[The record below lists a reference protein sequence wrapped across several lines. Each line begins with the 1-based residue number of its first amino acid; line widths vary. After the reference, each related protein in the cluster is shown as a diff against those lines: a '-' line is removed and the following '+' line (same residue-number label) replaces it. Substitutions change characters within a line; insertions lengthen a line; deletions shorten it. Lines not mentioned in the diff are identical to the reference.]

1 MKKIKLK
8 SLVDPNADNIDDIYS
23 NICNELNLGIKSD
36 KKLIK
41 QMESKQ
47 KLPNSKTPSKISIQS
62 KKNDDDL
69 ILSMTKRLNLVEQN
83 LKDANYKIKQK
94 DDEISRLKQKIK
106 ELEKK
111 QTSSKNGENEEG
123 EITCENCIKMNRI
136 IEHQNEYI
144 TKLYNF
150 MNENGIL
157 ISKSAVDLKS
167 QEEIQKKLKSLE
179 YELNKLNIDNG
190 EEEIPEANKSTSSMY
205 DKSILPKTIDIK
217 VLARR
222 IEEMN
227 DLIYE
232 EQGSNAEFETDDGK
246 VFRLKQKKEILI
258 SFYKNGLIIEGYQF
272 FPYESEPS
280 QKIIQDIIDG
290 YSPYIL
296 RDRYPHGVL
305 MKVENHVKIIYEPNK
320 IGGNDKNIKDLKD
333 PGEQK
338 YMSPKEFV
346 NIFPNKVIKN
356 GNVLNIKEDMEKVLG
371 IKSSNKNN
379 SNKEDEKEETDFNLY
394 DIKNSKIKQEDL
406 CKLKIKVVTVDKT
419 INVNIPKTRHINELF
434 DFIKNYVN
442 ENLKKVSMALKINN
456 ISDYGFILTFPF
468 KILTYEK
475 TVNKENTLEKCGLY
489 PSLFITFDVLSKYQQ
504 KKE

>member
-8 SLVDPNADNIDDIYS
+8 SLVDPTADNIDDIYS

-41 QMESKQ
+41 QIETKQ
-47 KLPNSKTPSKISIQS
+47 KYPNSKTPSKITISN
-62 KKNDDDL
+62 KKTDDDL

-83 LKDANYKIKQK
+83 LKDSNNKLKQK
-94 DDEISRLKQKIK
+94 DEEILKLKQKIK

-111 QTSSKNGENEEG
+111 QISSKDDDDEEND
-123 EITCENCIKMNRI
+123 IKCENCIKMNRI

-157 ISKSAVDLKS
+157 ISKSAVDPKS
-167 QEEIQKKLKSLE
+167 QEEIQKKLKNLE

-190 EEEIPEANKSTSSMY
+190 EEEPIEVDKSTSSLY
-205 DKSILPKTIDIK
+205 DKSLLPKTIDIK

-227 DLIYE
+227 AIIYE
-232 EQGSNAEFETDDGK
+232 EQGSNAEFESEDGK
-246 VFRLKQKKEILI
+246 IFKLKQKKEILI

-272 FPYESEPS
+272 FPYESETS

-296 RDRYPHGVL
+296 HERYPHGVL

-320 IGGNDKNIKDLKD
+320 INNNNKNIKDLKD

-338 YMSPKEFV
+338 YLSPKEFV

-356 GNVLNIKEDMEKVLG
+356 GNILNIKEDMEKFLG
-371 IKSSNKNN
+371 IKSNN
-379 SNKEDEKEETDFNLY
+379 NIQNNINEKEETEFNLY
-394 DIKNSKIKQEDL
+394 DDLNNKVKQEDL
-406 CKLKIKVVTVDKT
+406 CKLKIKVLTVDKT
-419 INVNIPKTRHINELF
+419 INVNISKNKNINELF
-434 DFIKNYVN
+434 DFVKNYVN
-442 ENLKKVSMALKINN
+442 ENLKKVSPTLKINN
-456 ISDYGFILTFPF
+456 ISDYGFIMTFPF
-468 KILTYEK
+468 KIITYDK
-475 TVNKENTLEKCGLY
+475 KINKENTLEKCGLY
-489 PSLFITFDVLSKYQQ
+489 PSLFITFDVISKYQQ
-504 KKE
+504 K

>member
-1 MKKIKLK
+1 
-8 SLVDPNADNIDDIYS
+8 
-23 NICNELNLGIKSD
+23 
-36 KKLIK
+36 
-41 QMESKQ
+41 
-47 KLPNSKTPSKISIQS
+47 
-62 KKNDDDL
+62 
-69 ILSMTKRLNLVEQN
+69 
-83 LKDANYKIKQK
+83 
-94 DDEISRLKQKIK
+94 
-106 ELEKK
+106 
-111 QTSSKNGENEEG
+111 
-123 EITCENCIKMNRI
+123 
-136 IEHQNEYI
+136 
-144 TKLYNF
+144 
-150 MNENGIL
+150 
-157 ISKSAVDLKS
+157 
-167 QEEIQKKLKSLE
+167 
-179 YELNKLNIDNG
+179 
-190 EEEIPEANKSTSSMY
+190 
-205 DKSILPKTIDIK
+205 
-217 VLARR
+217 
-222 IEEMN
+222 
-227 DLIYE
+227 
-232 EQGSNAEFETDDGK
+232 
-246 VFRLKQKKEILI
+246 
-258 SFYKNGLIIEGYQF
+258 
-272 FPYESEPS
+272 
-280 QKIIQDIIDG
+280 
-290 YSPYIL
+290 
-296 RDRYPHGVL
+296 

-442 ENLKKVSMALKINN
+442 ENLKKVSMSLKINN

>member
-8 SLVDPNADNIDDIYS
+8 SLVDPTSDNIDDIYS
-23 NICNELNLGIKSD
+23 NICKELNLGIKSD
-36 KKLIK
+36 KKLIN
-41 QMESKQ
+41 QIESKQ
-47 KLPNSKTPSKISIQS
+47 IFQNPKIPPKKAIPNKKT
-62 KKNDDDL
+62 DEDL
-69 ILSMTKRLNLVEQN
+69 LLSMTKRLNLVEQS
-83 LKDANYKIKQK
+83 LKDANNRLKQK
-94 DDEISRLKQKIK
+94 DEEILKLKQKIK
-106 ELEKK
+106 DLEKK
-111 QTSSKNGENEEG
+111 KTKSEEDEDENE
-123 EITCENCIKMNRI
+123 INCKNCIKMNRI

-157 ISKSAVDLKS
+157 ISKSAVDQKS

-179 YELNKLNIDNG
+179 YELNKLNIDDG
-190 EEEIPEANKSTSSMY
+190 EEESEVDKSTSSLY
-205 DKSILPKTIDIK
+205 DKSLLPKTIDIK

-227 DLIYE
+227 AIIYE
-232 EQGSNAEFETDDGK
+232 EQGNNAQFESEDGK
-246 VFRLKQKKEILI
+246 IFKLKQKKELLI

-296 RDRYPHGVL
+296 HERYPHGVL
-305 MKVENHVKIIYEPNK
+305 MKVENHVKIMYEPNK
-320 IGGNDKNIKDLKD
+320 INNNDNNIKDLKD

-338 YMSPKEFV
+338 YMSPKEFM

-356 GNVLNIKEDMEKVLG
+356 GNILNIKEDMEKVLG
-371 IKSSNKNN
+371 IKLNNNNGNNNK
-379 SNKEDEKEETDFNLY
+379 DEKEETDFNLY
-394 DIKNSKIKQEDL
+394 DIKNSRIKQEDL

-419 INVNIPKTRHINELF
+419 INVNIPKNRHINELF
-434 DFIKNYVN
+434 DFAKNYVN
-442 ENLKKVSMALKINN
+442 ENLKKVSFSLKINN
-456 ISDYGFILTFPF
+456 INDYGFIMTFPF

-475 TVNKENTLEKCGLY
+475 DVNKESTLEKCGLF

-504 KKE
+504 K

>member
-8 SLVDPNADNIDDIYS
+8 SLVDPSSDNIEDIYS
-23 NICNELNLGIKSD
+23 NICNELNLGIKQD
-36 KKLIK
+36 KKLMK
-41 QMESKQ
+41 QIESKQ
-47 KLPNSKTPSKISIQS
+47 KNQNIKPPSKVPISN
-62 KKNDDDL
+62 KKTDDDL

-83 LKDANYKIKQK
+83 LKDANYKLKQK
-94 DDEISRLKQKIK
+94 DDEILKLKQRIK

-111 QTSSKNGENEEG
+111 QNTSKKDDDEVNEMN
-123 EITCENCIKMNRI
+123 CENCIKMNKI

-157 ISKSAVDLKS
+157 ISKSAVNPKS

-190 EEEIPEANKSTSSMY
+190 EEEPLEVDKSTSSAY
-205 DKSILPKTIDIK
+205 DKSLLPKTIDIK

-227 DLIYE
+227 AIIYE
-232 EQGSNAEFETDDGK
+232 EQGSNAEFESEDGK
-246 VFRLKQKKEILI
+246 IFKLKQRKEILI

-272 FPYESEPS
+272 FPYESEQS

-296 RDRYPHGVL
+296 HERYPHGVL
-305 MKVENHVKIIYEPNK
+305 MKVENHVKIVYEPNQ
-320 IGGNDKNIKDLKD
+320 INISSKNIKDLKD

-356 GNVLNIKEDMEKVLG
+356 GNILNIKEDMEKVLG
-371 IKSSNKNN
+371 IKN
-379 SNKEDEKEETDFNLY
+379 SNKEKNSDNEAEVTDFNLY
-394 DIKNSKIKQEDL
+394 DIKNTRIKQEDL

-419 INVNIPKTRHINELF
+419 INVNIPKNRHINELF
-434 DFIKNYVN
+434 DFVKNYVN
-442 ENLKKVSMALKINN
+442 ENLKKVSITLKINN
-456 ISDYGFILTFPF
+456 ISDYGFIMTFPF
-468 KILTYEK
+468 KILNYEK
-475 TVNKENTLEKCGLY
+475 NVNKVNTLEKCGLF

-504 KKE
+504 K

>member
-8 SLVDPNADNIDDIYS
+8 SLVDPTSDNIDDIYA
-23 NICNELNLGIKSD
+23 NICNELNLGVKPD

-41 QMESKQ
+41 QIESKQ
-47 KLPNSKTPSKISIQS
+47 KSQNQKIPTKISVPN

-69 ILSMTKRLNLVEQN
+69 ILSMTKRLNLVEQS
-83 LKDANYKIKQK
+83 LKDANNKLKQK
-94 DDEISRLKQKIK
+94 DEEIFKLKQKIK

-111 QTSSKNGENEEG
+111 QIKSQNEDEDN
-123 EITCENCIKMNRI
+123 EINCENCLKMNRI

-157 ISKSAVDLKS
+157 ISKSAVDQKS

-190 EEEIPEANKSTSSMY
+190 EEDVPDTDKSTSTIY
-205 DKSILPKTIDIK
+205 DKSLLPKTIDIK

-222 IEEMN
+222 IDEMN
-227 DLIYE
+227 AIIYE
-232 EQGSNAEFETDDGK
+232 EQGSNAEFESEDGK
-246 VFRLKQKKEILI
+246 IFKLKQKKEILI

-272 FPYESEPS
+272 FPYESEQS

-296 RDRYPHGVL
+296 HERYPHGVI
-305 MKVENHVKIIYEPNK
+305 MKVENHVKIKYEPNK
-320 IGGNDKNIKDLKD
+320 IDKNIKDLQD
-333 PGEQK
+333 PGEKK
-338 YMSPKEFV
+338 YMSPKEFL

-356 GNVLNIKEDMEKVLG
+356 GNILNIKEDMEKVLG
-371 IKSSNKNN
+371 IQSNN
-379 SNKEDEKEETDFNLY
+379 NKEKAQENEKDETDFNLY
-394 DIKNSKIKQEDL
+394 DIKNSRIKQEDL
-406 CKLKIKVVTVDKT
+406 CKLKIKVATVNKA
-419 INVNIPKTRHINELF
+419 INVNIPKNRHINELF

-442 ENLKKVSMALKINN
+442 ENLKKVSVTLKINN

-468 KILTYEK
+468 KIITYEK
-475 TVNKENTLEKCGLY
+475 TVNKENTLEKLGLY
-489 PSLFITFDVLSKYQQ
+489 PSIFITFDVISKYQQ
-504 KKE
+504 K

>member
-8 SLVDPNADNIDDIYS
+8 SLVDPTADNIDDIYS

-41 QMESKQ
+41 QIETKQ
-47 KLPNSKTPSKISIQS
+47 KYPNSKTPSKITISN
-62 KKNDDDL
+62 KKTDDDL

-83 LKDANYKIKQK
+83 LKDSNNKLKQK
-94 DDEISRLKQKIK
+94 DEEILKLKQKIK

-111 QTSSKNGENEEG
+111 QISSKDDDDEEND
-123 EITCENCIKMNRI
+123 IKCENCIKMNRI

-157 ISKSAVDLKS
+157 ISKSAVDPKS
-167 QEEIQKKLKSLE
+167 QEEIQKKLKNLE

-190 EEEIPEANKSTSSMY
+190 EEEPIEVDKSTSSLY
-205 DKSILPKTIDIK
+205 DKSLLPKTIDIK

-227 DLIYE
+227 AIIYE
-232 EQGSNAEFETDDGK
+232 EQGSNAEFESEDGK
-246 VFRLKQKKEILI
+246 IFKLKQKKEILI

-272 FPYESEPS
+272 FPYESETS

-296 RDRYPHGVL
+296 HERYPHGVL

-320 IGGNDKNIKDLKD
+320 TNNNNKNIKDLKD

-338 YMSPKEFV
+338 YLSPKEFV

-356 GNVLNIKEDMEKVLG
+356 GNILNIKEDMEKFLG
-371 IKSSNKNN
+371 IKSNN
-379 SNKEDEKEETDFNLY
+379 NIQNNINEKEETEFNLY
-394 DIKNSKIKQEDL
+394 DDLNNKVKQEDL
-406 CKLKIKVVTVDKT
+406 CKLKIKVLTVDKT
-419 INVNIPKTRHINELF
+419 INVNISKNKNINELF
-434 DFIKNYVN
+434 DFVKNYVN
-442 ENLKKVSMALKINN
+442 ENLKKVSPTLKINN
-456 ISDYGFILTFPF
+456 ISDYGFIMTFPF
-468 KILTYEK
+468 KIITYDK
-475 TVNKENTLEKCGLY
+475 KINKENTLEKCGLY
-489 PSLFITFDVLSKYQQ
+489 PSLFITFDVISKYQQ
-504 KKE
+504 K

>member
-8 SLVDPNADNIDDIYS
+8 SLVDPTADNIDDIYS

-41 QMESKQ
+41 QIETKQ
-47 KLPNSKTPSKISIQS
+47 KYPNSKTPSKITISN
-62 KKNDDDL
+62 KKTDDDL

-83 LKDANYKIKQK
+83 LKDSNNKLKQK
-94 DDEISRLKQKIK
+94 DEEILKLKQKIK

-111 QTSSKNGENEEG
+111 QISSKDDDEENE
-123 EITCENCIKMNRI
+123 IKCENCIKMNRI

-157 ISKSAVDLKS
+157 ISKSAVDPKS
-167 QEEIQKKLKSLE
+167 QEEIQKKLKNLE

-190 EEEIPEANKSTSSMY
+190 EEEPIEVDKSTSSLY
-205 DKSILPKTIDIK
+205 DKSLLPKTIDIK

-227 DLIYE
+227 AIIYE
-232 EQGSNAEFETDDGK
+232 EQGSNAEFESEDGK
-246 VFRLKQKKEILI
+246 IFKLKQKKEILI

-272 FPYESEPS
+272 FPYESEAS

-296 RDRYPHGVL
+296 HERYPHGVL

-320 IGGNDKNIKDLKD
+320 TNNNNKNIKDLKD

-338 YMSPKEFV
+338 YLSPKEFV

-356 GNVLNIKEDMEKVLG
+356 GNILNIKEDMEKFLG
-371 IKSSNKNN
+371 IKSNN
-379 SNKEDEKEETDFNLY
+379 NIQNNINEKEETEFNLY
-394 DIKNSKIKQEDL
+394 DDLNNKVKQEDL
-406 CKLKIKVVTVDKT
+406 CKLKIKVLTVDKT
-419 INVNIPKTRHINELF
+419 INVNISKNKNINELF
-434 DFIKNYVN
+434 DFVKNYVN
-442 ENLKKVSMALKINN
+442 ENLKKVSPTLKINN
-456 ISDYGFILTFPF
+456 ISDYGFIMTFPF
-468 KILTYEK
+468 KIITYDK
-475 TVNKENTLEKCGLY
+475 KINKENTLEKCGLY
-489 PSLFITFDVLSKYQQ
+489 PSLFITFDVISKYQQ
-504 KKE
+504 K